1 MKQHMMTH
9 KLRDVPQHMFSK
21 KMEPQRNKS
30 PDSRDA
36 PSLRVKSEAELNPR
50 SATTPEQRFEAREKS
65 LPPHLQAQV
74 CTHFYAFFP
83 HLPFNIKKKKKSG
96 KIQLCPLECE
106 CT

>member
-36 PSLRVKSEAELNPR
+36 TPSLRVKSEAELNPR
-50 SATTPEQRFEAREKS
+50 SATTPERFDAREKA

-74 CTHFYAFFP
+74 RT
-83 HLPFNIKKKKKSG
+83 HLPIF
-96 KIQLCPLECE
+96 PLN
-106 CT
+106 